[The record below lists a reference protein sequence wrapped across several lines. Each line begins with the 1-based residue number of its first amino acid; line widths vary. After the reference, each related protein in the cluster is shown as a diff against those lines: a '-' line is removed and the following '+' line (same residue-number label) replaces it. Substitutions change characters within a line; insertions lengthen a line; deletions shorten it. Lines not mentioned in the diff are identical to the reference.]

1 MFLEK
6 KLEKITHFLAELKLI
21 AYLCHDEDGLHSAK
35 LKRVWLCS
43 RWHHLCNQKEHRRHV
58 LRLKKTPWKQTG
70 ALSRQ
75 YF

>member
-1 MFLEK
+1 MTPRPQQADAGAKARIKLEKIEFLDK

-21 AYLCHDEDGLHSAK
+21 FY
-35 LKRVWLCS
+35 
-43 RWHHLCNQKEHRRHV
+43 LCNQKEHRRQV
-58 LRLKKTPWKQTG
+58 LRQQKTPWKQTG